1 MIRFK
6 WLSVVAAL
14 FLTLAISM
22 PAIAQGPAIP
32 RDVTNPA
39 SDMGIPALLTG
50 VNSIIRPQDLAVLQF
65 DSLLDPSNGGDP
77 SRLSAA
83 AVSIQLNHKV
93 AQQQVELAIQYLL
106 ANRADI
112 VAGRNPFF
120 NSIYG
125 KAGRKQKVAVLAPV
139 SLPGTFNLTSPTLL
153 QSQSRGGGGGGGG
166 NQRPMISVGTLLN
179 PGDSVFLIDPA
190 LNPSQNNANN
200 NTFLPVSYPN
210 LTTQGYVVKISA
222 VIRGGINQQGG
233 GGGGQ
238 NNQNNQNTD
247 FILDSASSNVPLNT
261 TLSNAVAWRVV
272 RFDVQDDP
280 SVYNQVLATYQAIR
294 DALAGFDPTV
304 GRPQNGNNITYRRVF
319 QNIVRTNNNNNAG
332 NNIPGGYVAG
342 DAQFAPTDTRFALN
356 NLIGDVIPGRGADR
370 LARQAGFSLSD
381 SYAHLDT
388 LYDQNNSQGV
398 ANARL
403 TPLLWAEDNNLP
415 IQFNS
420 RQGISSATNEDR
432 DFFHD
437 RQTIFGGR
445 NDPFNQFLGR
455 AFLEENILFG
465 GGSFFD
471 TNVASSTPLQT
482 GTRDQRSPA
491 GGARVTTGGGGNT
504 PVSFVSETAE
514 IPGTGTP
521 VTEKTLRKWQMILS
535 SFAEFNTDLDNRVL
549 GSLTGPRNI
558 AVIGLQ
564 AMVGGGASPEIRSSD
579 AGNYSLFADLIRA
592 SGGSGIDFT
601 RVEPIGKRGNAGF
614 NPVVPVN

>member
-1 MIRFK
+1 MVRFNC
-6 WLSVVAAL
+6 LSVLAAL
-14 FLTLAISM
+14 FLTLAISV
-22 PAIAQGPAIP
+22 PGIAQAQVIP
-32 RDVTNPA
+32 KDVTNPA
-39 SDMGIPALLTG
+39 SDAGIPALLTG
-50 VNSIIRPQDLAVLQF
+50 VNSIIRPQDVAVLQF

-83 AVSIQLNHKV
+83 ALSIQLNHRV
-93 AQQQVELAIQYLL
+93 AQQQVELAIQFLL

-112 VAGRNPFF
+112 VAGKNQFF

-153 QSQSRGGGGGGGG
+153 QSQAQGGGGGG
-166 NQRPMISVGTLLN
+166 NQRPRISVGTLLN
-179 PGDSVFLIDPA
+179 PGDSVFLVDPT
-190 LNPSQNNANN
+190 LNPAQNNANN
-200 NTFLPVSYPN
+200 NNFLPVSYPD
-210 LTTQGYVVKISA
+210 LTTVGYVVKISA

-247 FILDSASSNVPLNT
+247 FILDSTSSNVPLAT
-261 TLSNAVAWRVV
+261 TLSNAIAWRVV
-272 RFDVQDDP
+272 RFDLQDDP
-280 SVYNQVLATYQAIR
+280 TVFNQVLATYQAIR

-304 GRPQNGNNITYRRVF
+304 GRPQNGNDIIYRRQF
-319 QNIVRTNNNNNAG
+319 RDINAE
-332 NNIPGGYVAG
+332 YRVG

-356 NLIGDVIPGRGADR
+356 NLIGDVLPGRGADR

-381 SYAHLDT
+381 SFAHLDT
-388 LYDQNNSQGV
+388 LYDQTNSQGV

-403 TPLLWAEDNNLP
+403 TPLLWTEDNNLP
-415 IQFNS
+415 TAFNT
-420 RQGISSATNEDR
+420 RVGISSATDEDR
-432 DFFHD
+432 DFFKD

-445 NDPFNQFLGR
+445 NDPFNQYLGR

-465 GGSFFD
+465 GGNFFD
-471 TNVASSTPLQT
+471 TNVASSSPLLQ

-491 GGARVTTGGGGNT
+491 AGARVTQGGGGNT
-504 PVSFVSETAE
+504 PVTFVSETAE

-521 VTEKTLRKWQMILS
+521 IKEKTLRKWQMILS

-549 GSLTGPRNI
+549 GSLNGPRNI
-558 AVIGLQ
+558 AVNGLQ
-564 AMVGGGASPEIRSSD
+564 AMVGGGAAPGIRASD
-579 AGNYSLFADLIRA
+579 ATNYSLFADLIRA

-614 NPVVPVN
+614 NPVVPVQ

>member
-6 WLSVVAAL
+6 WLSVVVAL
-14 FLTLAISM
+14 FVSLATSM
-22 PAIAQGPAIP
+22 SAIAQLPSIP

-39 SDMGIPALLTG
+39 SDIGIPALLTG
-50 VNSIIRPQDLAVLQF
+50 VNSIIRPQDMAVLQF

-77 SRLSAA
+77 SKLSAA
-83 AVSIQLNHKV
+83 AVSIQLNHRV

-106 ANRADI
+106 ANRTEI
-112 VAGRNPFF
+112 VAGKNPFF

-153 QSQSRGGGGGGGG
+153 QSQAQRGGGGG
-166 NQRPMISVGTLLN
+166 NQRPMISVGTLLKA
-179 PGDSVFLIDPA
+179 GDSVFLVDPA

-200 NTFLPVSYPN
+200 NNFLPVSYPD

-222 VIRGGINQQGG
+222 VIRGGISQQGG
-233 GGGGQ
+233 GGGQ
-238 NNQNNQNTD
+238 QNQNNQNTD
-247 FILDSASSNVPLNT
+247 FILDSTSSNVPLAT
-261 TLSNAVAWRVV
+261 RLSNATAWRVV
-272 RFDVQDDP
+272 RFDIQDDP

-304 GRPQNGNNITYRRVF
+304 GRPQNGNNITYHRQF
-319 QNIVRTNNNNNAG
+319 QNIVRTNNNGGRNT
-332 NNIPGGYVAG
+332 PGGYVAG
-342 DAQFAPTDTRFALN
+342 DAEFAPTDTRFALN

-370 LARQAGFSLSD
+370 LAREAGFSLSD

-415 IQFNS
+415 IQFDT

-445 NDPFNQFLGR
+445 NDPFNQYLGR

-465 GGSFFD
+465 GGTFFD
-471 TNVASSTPLQT
+471 TNVASSTALLT

-491 GGARVTTGGGGNT
+491 GGARVTTGGGTT

-521 VTEKTLRKWQMILS
+521 IREKTLRKWQMILA

-549 GSLTGPRNI
+549 GSLNGPRNI
-558 AVIGLQ
+558 AVNGLQ
-564 AMVGGGASPEIRSSD
+564 RMVGGGASPEIRSSD
-579 AGNYSLFADLIRA
+579 AGNYSLFADLIRT

-601 RVEPIGKRGNAGF
+601 KVEPIGKRGNAGF

>member
-1 MIRFK
+1 M
-6 WLSVVAAL
+6 
-14 FLTLAISM
+14 
-22 PAIAQGPAIP
+22 
-32 RDVTNPA
+32 
-39 SDMGIPALLTG
+39 
-50 VNSIIRPQDLAVLQF
+50 
-65 DSLLDPSNGGDP
+65 
-77 SRLSAA
+77 SAA
-83 AVSIQLNHKV
+83 AVSIQLNHRV

-106 ANRADI
+106 ANRNEI
-112 VAGRNPFF
+112 VAGQNPFF

-125 KAGRKQKVAVLAPV
+125 KPGRKQKVAVLAPV

-153 QSQSRGGGGGGGG
+153 QAQAQGGGGGGG
-166 NQRPMISVGTLLN
+166 NQRPRISVGTLLN
-179 PGDSVFLIDPA
+179 PGDSVFLVDPT
-190 LNPSQNNANN
+190 LNPAQNNANN
-200 NTFLPVSYPN
+200 NNFAPVSYPD

-233 GGGGQ
+233 GGGQ

-247 FILDSASSNVPLNT
+247 FILDSTSSNVPLAT

-304 GRPQNGNNITYRRVF
+304 GRPQNGTNITYHRQFRNISAEYRV
-319 QNIVRTNNNNNAG
+319 
-332 NNIPGGYVAG
+332 G
-342 DAQFAPTDTRFALN
+342 DAQFAATDTRFALN

-388 LYDQNNSQGV
+388 LYDQSNSQGV

-415 IQFNS
+415 IQFNT
-420 RQGISSATNEDR
+420 RVGISSATDEDR
-432 DFFHD
+432 DFFKD

-445 NDPFNQFLGR
+445 NDPFNQYLGR

-465 GGSFFD
+465 GGNFFD
-471 TNVASSTPLQT
+471 TNVASSTPLMSA
-482 GTRDQRSPA
+482 TRDQRSPA
-491 GGARVTTGGGGNT
+491 GGNRVTQGGGGNT
-504 PVSFVSETAE
+504 PVTFVSETAE
-514 IPGTGTP
+514 VPGTGKP
-521 VTEKTLRKWQMILS
+521 IEEKTLRKWQMILA

-549 GSLTGPRNI
+549 GSLNGPRNI
-558 AVIGLQ
+558 AVNGLQ
-564 AMVGGGASPEIRSSD
+564 AMVGGGAASDIRASD
-579 AGNYSLFADLIRA
+579 AGNYSLFADLIRV

-614 NPVVPVN
+614 NPVVPVQ

>member
-1 MIRFK
+1 MIRFN
-6 WLSVVAAL
+6 WLSVVTAL
-14 FLTLAISM
+14 FLTLAISV
-22 PAIAQGPAIP
+22 PGIAQTPRVP

-39 SDMGIPALLTG
+39 SDAGIPALLTG
-50 VNSIIRPQDLAVLQF
+50 VNSIIRPQDIAVLQF

-106 ANRADI
+106 ANRTEI
-112 VAGRNPFF
+112 VAGKNPFF
-120 NSIYG
+120 NNIYG
-125 KAGRKQKVAVLAPV
+125 RAGRKQKVAVLAPV
-139 SLPGTFNLTSPTLL
+139 SLPGTFSLASPTLL
-153 QSQSRGGGGGGGG
+153 RAQAQGGGGGGGG
-166 NQRPMISVGTLLN
+166 NQRPRISVGTLLN
-179 PGDSVFLIDPA
+179 AGDSVFLVDPT

-200 NTFLPVSYPN
+200 NNFLPVSYPD

-233 GGGGQ
+233 GGGGGQ

-247 FILDSASSNVPLNT
+247 FILDSTSSNVPLAAT
-261 TLSNAVAWRVV
+261 VTNAVAWRVV
-272 RFDVQDDP
+272 RFDLQDDP
-280 SVYNQVLATYQAIR
+280 SIYNQVLATYQAIR

-304 GRPQNGNNITYRRVF
+304 GRPQNGNNITYHRQFR
-319 QNIVRTNNNNNAG
+319 NINTEYGV
-332 NNIPGGYVAG
+332 G
-342 DAQFAPTDTRFALN
+342 DAQFAATDTRFALN

-415 IQFNS
+415 IQFGS
-420 RQGISSATNEDR
+420 RQGISSATDEDR
-432 DFFHD
+432 NFFRD
-437 RQTIFGGR
+437 RQTIFGAQ
-445 NDPFNQFLGR
+445 NDPSNQYLGR
-455 AFLEENILFG
+455 AFLEENIRFG
-465 GGSFFD
+465 GGNFFD
-471 TNVASSTPLQT
+471 TNVASSTALQT
-482 GTRDQRSPA
+482 GIRDQRSPA
-491 GGARVTTGGGGNT
+491 GGARATTGGGNT

-521 VTEKTLRKWQMILS
+521 ITEKTLRKWQMILS

-549 GSLTGPRNI
+549 GSLNGPRNI
-558 AVIGLQ
+558 AVNGLQ
-564 AMVGGGASPEIRSSD
+564 AMVGGGASPSIRSSD
-579 AGNYSLFADLIRA
+579 AGNYSLFADLIRT

>member
-1 MIRFK
+1 M
-6 WLSVVAAL
+6 
-14 FLTLAISM
+14 
-22 PAIAQGPAIP
+22 
-32 RDVTNPA
+32 
-39 SDMGIPALLTG
+39 
-50 VNSIIRPQDLAVLQF
+50 
-65 DSLLDPSNGGDP
+65 LDPSNGGDP

-83 AVSIQLNHKV
+83 AVSIQLNHRV

-106 ANRADI
+106 ANRSEI
-112 VAGRNPFF
+112 VAGQNPFF

-125 KAGRKQKVAVLAPV
+125 KPGRKQKVAVLAPV

-153 QSQSRGGGGGGGG
+153 QAQAQGGGGGGG
-166 NQRPMISVGTLLN
+166 NQRPRISVGTLLN
-179 PGDSVFLIDPA
+179 PGDSVFLVDPT
-190 LNPSQNNANN
+190 LNPAQNNANN
-200 NTFLPVSYPN
+200 NNFAPVSYPD

-233 GGGGQ
+233 GGGQ

-247 FILDSASSNVPLNT
+247 FILDSTSSNVPLGR

-304 GRPQNGNNITYRRVF
+304 GRPQNGTNITYHRQFRNISAEYRV
-319 QNIVRTNNNNNAG
+319 
-332 NNIPGGYVAG
+332 G
-342 DAQFAPTDTRFALN
+342 DAQFAATDTRFALN

-388 LYDQNNSQGV
+388 LYDQSNSQGV

-415 IQFNS
+415 IQFNT
-420 RQGISSATNEDR
+420 RVGISSATDEDR
-432 DFFHD
+432 DFFKD

-445 NDPFNQFLGR
+445 NDPFNQYLGR

-465 GGSFFD
+465 GGNFFD
-471 TNVASSTPLQT
+471 TNVASSSPLT
-482 GTRDQRSPA
+482 SATRDQRSPA
-491 GGARVTTGGGGNT
+491 GGNRVTQGGGGNT
-504 PVSFVSETAE
+504 PVTFVSETAE
-514 IPGTGTP
+514 VPGTGKP
-521 VTEKTLRKWQMILS
+521 IEEKTLRKWQMILA

-549 GSLTGPRNI
+549 GSLNGPRNI
-558 AVIGLQ
+558 AVNGLQ
-564 AMVGGGASPEIRSSD
+564 AMVGGGAASDIRASD
-579 AGNYSLFADLIRA
+579 AGNYSLFADLIRV

-614 NPVVPVN
+614 NPVVPVQ

>member
-1 MIRFK
+1 MIRFN

-14 FLTLAISM
+14 FLTLAISV
-22 PAIAQGPAIP
+22 PGIAQSQAVPA
-32 RDVTNPA
+32 DVTNPA
-39 SDMGIPALLTG
+39 SDVGIPALLTG
-50 VNSIIRPQDLAVLQF
+50 VNSIIRPQDIAVLQF

-77 SRLSAA
+77 SKLSAA
-83 AVSIQLNHKV
+83 AVSIQLNHRV

-106 ANRADI
+106 ANRSEI
-112 VAGRNPFF
+112 VAGKNPFF

-153 QSQSRGGGGGGGG
+153 QSQSRGGGGGG

-179 PGDSVFLIDPA
+179 PGDSVFLVDPT
-190 LNPSQNNANN
+190 LNPSQTTGNN
-200 NTFLPVSYPN
+200 NFLPVSYPD

-233 GGGGQ
+233 GGGQ

-247 FILDSASSNVPLNT
+247 FILDSTSSNVPLNT

-319 QNIVRTNNNNNAG
+319 QNIVRTNNNAG

-342 DAQFAPTDTRFALN
+342 DAQFAATDTRFALN

-415 IQFNS
+415 IQFDT

-471 TNVASSTPLQT
+471 TNVASSTALQT
-482 GTRDQRSPA
+482 GIRDQRSPA
-491 GGARVTTGGGGNT
+491 GGARVTTGGGNT

-521 VTEKTLRKWQMILS
+521 ITEKTLRKWQMILA

-549 GSLTGPRNI
+549 GSLNGPRNI
-558 AVIGLQ
+558 AVNGLQ
-564 AMVGGGASPEIRSSD
+564 RMVGGGASQDVRASD
-579 AGNYSLFADLIRA
+579 ADNYGLFADMIRA
-592 SGGSGIDFT
+592 SGGTGIDFT
-601 RVEPIGKRGNAGF
+601 KVEPIGKRGNAGF
-614 NPVVPVN
+614 NPVVPVQ